1 MNQTSIEN
9 EVIYQLKKCD
19 LHITPSSHDCPKI
32 ECMALARRM
41 NVSMLEMTAVTKGNS
56 ENSGLNENQTHDL
69 CDTRRSQKGV
79 RKRIGIASLSGMVC
93 AASQSCTPAASIL
106 ISHLNFGI

>member
-19 LHITPSSHDCPKI
+19 LDITPSSHDCPKI

-56 ENSGLNENQTHDL
+56 ENS
-69 CDTRRSQKGV
+69 RRSQKGV

-93 AASQSCTPAASIL
+93 AASQNCTPAASIL